1 MMHEAREFEVL
12 VKEIFDATEYFDTV
26 EKREQYD
33 LHLEKDGGQCIVE
46 IKHYRTMRAQSQLI
60 YKALNFLGKL
70 KELKQDEID
79 DGVTAVLVVSS
90 YLEQELKTTI
100 EEENDIIVIDLLDLI
115 SLTSRSPE
123 LRDKLVRFLEIPD
136 DILINHRGRGIDDIL
151 IRLEGGGVDD
161 ISFEEVICYQQME
174 CLDEDLVDN
183 LSEYLI
189 TKLKS
194 LPPGKNNWKKYEELM
209 ITILKY
215 LFEGDLKGWES
226 QCESENKLNRY
237 DCVCSIKKNTEFWSF
252 VVEQLK
258 SNYILL
264 EFKNYTDEIGQ
275 GEVLT
280 TEKYLYDNAF
290 RKIAL
295 IFSRQGAN
303 ASALEM
309 CNGAMR
315 ENGRLILVLS
325 DNDIIEMLLREDR
338 GDDPSDYL
346 FDKVDKFLMRL
357 SR

>member
-1 MMHEAREFEVL
+1 MYEAREFEVL
-12 VKEIFDATEYFDTV
+12 VEEIFHAMEYFDSV
-26 EKREQYD
+26 KRKEQYD
-33 LHLEKDGGQCIVE
+33 LHLEKNGSQYIVE
-46 IKHYRTMRAQSQLI
+46 IKYYRTMRAQTHLI
-60 YKALNFLGKL
+60 NKALNFLSEV
-70 KELKQDEID
+70 KERKQDEID
-79 DGVTAVLVVSS
+79 DGVIAILAVSS
-90 YLEQELKTTI
+90 YLELELKQTI
-100 EEENDIIVIDLLDLI
+100 EENNDIIVIDLLDLI
-115 SLTSRSPE
+115 NLTSHSPE
-123 LRDKLVRFLEIPD
+123 LRDRLVRFLEIPD
-136 DILINHRGRGIDDIL
+136 DILINHRGRGIDDIF
-151 IRLEGGGVDD
+151 IRHQGDGVF
-161 ISFEEVICYQQME
+161 FEENIICQQIE
-174 CLDEDLVDN
+174 CLNECVVDN
-183 LSEYLI
+183 YSEHLI
-189 TKLKS
+189 AELKT
-194 LPPGKNNWKKYEELM
+194 LTPGKDNWKKYENLM

-215 LFEGDLKGWES
+215 LFEGDLNGWEV

-237 DCVCSIKKNTEFWSF
+237 DCVCSVKKNTDFWSF

-303 ASALEM
+303 VSALEM
-309 CNGAMR
+309 CSGAMR